1 MLACCP
7 VPKKAVPRCKHVGVG
22 LSSRVPC
29 RLLLCALPRVRRAI
43 KGVRRQQDLEGELPH
58 CAIGALL
65 ALWVTQVGRGS
76 S

>member
-1 MLACCP
+1 MPLPLHSTHTPASISLTTLRSP
-7 VPKKAVPRCKHVGVG
+7 TPA
-22 LSSRVPC
+22 
-29 RLLLCALPRVRRAI
+29 LLLCSLPRVRRAI